1 MVNKVK
7 SVKKEKKK
15 DNSLAI
21 KEIESEIT
29 RLENKVNEL
38 NNELLKEEVYMDN
51 IKSRDILN
59 QIDSLKALLDK
70 KISEWED
77 LNTF

>member
-1 MVNKVK
+1 
-7 SVKKEKKK
+7 
-15 DNSLAI
+15 
-21 KEIESEIT
+21 
-29 RLENKVNEL
+29 
-38 NNELLKEEVYMDN
+38 MDN

-77 LNTF
+77 LNTL